1 MHKRQDLVGERR
13 SVRSDREVMLLIT
26 DRLFCHLEEVQT
38 VEDGTVVMLGGKSW
52 RKEDVLRDFS
62 RVSGI
67 SLVAAGQLA
76 LGCEGIMPLVG
87 VCFQRG
93 GQGSRLSVVL

>member
-1 MHKRQDLVGERR
+1 
-13 SVRSDREVMLLIT
+13 MLLIT

-38 VEDGTVVMLGGKSW
+38 VEDGTVMMLGGRVGE
-52 RKEDVLRDFS
+52 RKTCEGIFCEL
-62 RVSGI
+62 SGI

-76 LGCEGIMPLVG
+76 LGCKGIMPPAG

-93 GQGSRLSVVL
+93 GQGSRPSVVL